1 MPDFETDPEPDRPM
15 DRLSLSKTT
24 WVQLGTVLGVL
35 AALWVPYQWL
45 DARFKK
51 IEGDMIAM
59 NAAAQASAIRMDDAT
74 RRIEAATA
82 DQWTRTDQ
90 RLFLLELAL
99 RNRTLVVPPVESKK

>member
-1 MPDFETDPEPDRPM
+1 MPELEDDAPPM
-15 DRLSLSKTT
+15 DRLNVSKTT
-24 WVQLGTVLGVL
+24 WVQLGTVMAVL
-35 AALWVPYQWL
+35 AGLWIPYQWL

-51 IEGDMIAM
+51 IEGDL
-59 NAAAQASAIRMDDAT
+59 AAANATASASSIRMDDAT